1 MVYEVTVRFSSFR
14 DDEPDLFLTEEIG
27 SDDWSFD
34 DYWDDIGD
42 TISCLIATAE
52 RKLSQIFPNGHD
64 YNLSEA
70 RAIYL
75 EDDEE

>member
-1 MVYEVTVRFSSFR
+1 MSYLFHVTFTSANK
-14 DDEPDLFLTEEIG
+14 PDITLTDILDP
-27 SDDWSFD
+27 DDWSCAN
-34 DYWDDIGD
+34 YWDDIGD

-64 YNLSEA
+64 YILSEV
-70 RAIYL
+70 RAVYL